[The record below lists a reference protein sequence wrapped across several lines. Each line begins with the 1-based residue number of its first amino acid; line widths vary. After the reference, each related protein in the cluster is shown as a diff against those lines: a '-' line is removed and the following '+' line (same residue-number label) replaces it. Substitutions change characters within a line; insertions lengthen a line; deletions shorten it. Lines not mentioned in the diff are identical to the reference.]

1 MTNSGFT
8 WRSILVCA
16 LAALM
21 VALIAHQNMLRRSL
35 SSDETRVG
43 VPIAGYSTD
52 LNDNYLYFSLIKRGA
67 SACRNPV
74 DEHVN
79 DASGNPLACTYV
91 TGLIVDNLIYRV
103 IRLAAPNR
111 AVALGALMVVQTALL
126 AFAALVALQQI
137 LRRQFGVASAL
148 ALAGIIIFASDAFS
162 WSLFFG
168 TIYTNL
174 QYIWRFEANVVRL
187 VSPTLF
193 WSFALFAIAS
203 LLAMLEKPTVTR
215 YLLACAL
222 LTLTSASS
230 IAVGA
235 NIGAGVG
242 LTFLLVLAWQRRVHF
257 PLLFAALAL
266 LIGLAWQELAFYRF
280 HKTELGGQLG
290 HGNFVGLHINPHF
303 FALLIP
309 ILVGRIGHTWGTR
322 EVLLK
327 SMLFGSML
335 IGLLNGS
342 VTLGDRLWFRGA
354 AGITLILSL
363 AWSISTAVRIW
374 GLVGRAL
381 QERFAEA
388 TRRHARLLHIAM
400 NVLLVVGFVGLS
412 AVIRPYDPQKWYGF
426 LERDRYEALTWIAAH
441 TKHGDTVASGNID
454 DTTLIDQYTDATPF
468 VGLHAMN
475 ALPFEELMRRYLY
488 VIDQIENN
496 QKMIDPILNATKAD
510 IAAFFNYIDGP
521 TRSLY
526 DQDAYQ
532 AVGFYELLVY
542 HAYNAS
548 LPKLFES
555 GKVAPEFVQR
565 IQRIRREAA
574 LRQYSYKYL
583 LLRKTDM
590 LKSPKAVRQVFQ
602 NSTYVVYA
610 PERIDRAVS
619 Q

>member
-8 WRSILVCA
+8 WRSIVVCA
-16 LAALM
+16 LAALI

-52 LNDNYLYFSLIKRGA
+52 LNDNYLYFGLIKRGA
-67 SACRNPV
+67 GACRSPA
-74 DEHVN
+74 DEDEI

-91 TGLIVDNLIYRV
+91 TGLIVDHLIYKA

-126 AFAALVALQQI
+126 AFAALIALQQI

-148 ALAGIIIFASDAFS
+148 ALAGIIIFTSDAFS

-203 LLAMLEKPTVTR
+203 LLSLLEKPTVAR
-215 YLLACAL
+215 YLLAGAL

-242 LTFLLVLAWQRRVHF
+242 LTFLLVFAQLRRVHF

-280 HKTELGGQLG
+280 HKTELGAQLG

-303 FALLIP
+303 FALLVP

-322 EVLLK
+322 ELLLK

-342 VTLGDRLWFRGA
+342 VTLGDRLWLRGA
-354 AGITLILSL
+354 TMIALILSL
-363 AWSISTAVRIW
+363 AWSLSAAAWIW
-374 GLVGRAL
+374 GIVGREL
-381 QERFAEA
+381 RERLAES
-388 TRRHARLLHIAM
+388 TRRHARLWHIA
-400 NVLLVVGFVGLS
+400 VSLLLVVILIGVSG
-412 AVIRPYDPQKWYGF
+412 VIRPYDRQKWYGF
-426 LERDRYEALTWIAAH
+426 LERDRYEAITWIAAH
-441 TKHGDTVASGNID
+441 TQPDDTVASGNID
-454 DTTLIDQYTDATPF
+454 DTTLIDFYTDATPF

-475 ALPFEELMRRYLY
+475 ALPFDELMRRYFH
-488 VIDQIENN
+488 VIDLIENN
-496 QKMIDPILNATKAD
+496 QKMIEPILNATKAD
-510 IAAFFNYIDGP
+510 ITSFFNYIDGS
-521 TRSLY
+521 TRTLY
-526 DQDAYQ
+526 DQDAFQ

-542 HAYNAS
+542 HTYNAA
-548 LPKLFES
+548 LPNLFES
-555 GKVAPEFVQR
+555 GKVASDFVKR
-565 IQRIRREAA
+565 IQRIRREGV
-574 LRQYSYKYL
+574 LRQYSFNYL
-583 LLRKTDM
+583 LLRKTDR
-590 LKSPKAVRQVFQ
+590 LKTPEEFRQVFQ

-610 PERIDRAVS
+610 RERTDRAVS